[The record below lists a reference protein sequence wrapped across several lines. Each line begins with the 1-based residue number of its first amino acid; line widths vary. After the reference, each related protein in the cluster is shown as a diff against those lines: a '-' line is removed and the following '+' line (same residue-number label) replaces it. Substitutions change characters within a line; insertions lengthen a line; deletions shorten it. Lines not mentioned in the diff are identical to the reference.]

1 MLATEPATYSHQCW
15 LILMQAGPLT
25 YAAAWP
31 TTSCIYAGN
40 NMLLL
45 LFSIYIIPH
54 WRNVIFLSSKNY
66 HLFLLLRVKNLN
78 LSCDRLTSQVT
89 LSSTTRWGWEVYAIC
104 WYING
109 HIYFFQFIC
118 DFLTSCLVTQFQLEY
133 STVGPVRLWSAQS

>member
-1 MLATEPATYSHQCW
+1 MLANSHAGRSSHLCSGEAYYKLHLCW
-15 LILMQAGPLT
+15 QQHVVIALQHIHH
-25 YAAAWP
+25 
-31 TTSCIYAGN
+31 TSLEEC
-40 NMLLL
+40 
-45 LFSIYIIPH
+45 YI
-54 WRNVIFLSSKNY
+54 LSSKNY

-78 LSCDRLTSQVT
+78 LSCDLSDSQVT

-118 DFLTSCLVTQFQLEY
+118 DFLTSCLVTQVWLEY